1 MTESQAGYEPSV
13 VRMPAQH
20 TQPQTGTH
28 EPAREQFGSQ
38 IFRDR
43 IFCKKDRNF
52 ENQSSELFSGEW

>member
-1 MTESQAGYEPSV
+1 
-13 VRMPAQH
+13 MPAQH
-20 TQPQTGTH
+20 TQPQTDTH
-28 EPAREQFGSQ
+28 EPAREQFGNQ